1 MTNDTRTIDEI
12 ERDIAD
18 ERAQM
23 NDTFDDLQKKFSLD
37 TFVNDLGDMVRDQGG
52 DLGRRVSQTVG
63 RNPAA
68 VAVVGVGL
76 AWLILGKDRT
86 QTTGVADR
94 SSRQGPGRGG
104 VATGR
109 SQRDTDVWTPAGH
122 ASEGL
127 PSWYRNA
134 ESVPDRHTNGH
145 GVGQGGKSTG
155 NGETSGGM
163 AGRVRDAAGSV
174 RHAIS
179 DAAGNWGETASDLT
193 ARLSEGLDDLS
204 EESRSRVV
212 SARRAAHEARLS
224 SEAMMNKGVRRA
236 STFYE
241 DQPLV
246 MGAFAAALGAAFG
259 AALPHSRVEDDVM
272 GDSRDRVVAAAETV
286 LREERDKAMATA
298 RKVGQTV
305 ASEVRS
311 DVKDMGS
318 TVEDLLPE
326 GKSAGGVAVDHA
338 SDAAGRVAGRATG
351 KSGQKSAGQKDLGRT
366 KP

>member
-37 TFVNDLGDMVRDQGG
+37 TFVNDLGDMFRDQGG

-68 VAVVGVGL
+68 VAVVGVGF

-86 QTTGVADR
+86 PSAGVTER
-94 SSRQGPGRGG
+94 SSRQGSGRRG

-109 SQRDTDVWTPAGH
+109 RTRNTDAWTPGGH
-122 ASEGL
+122 AAEGL

-134 ESVPDRHTNGH
+134 ESVPDRRTNGR
-145 GVGQGGKSTG
+145 GVGHDGQLTDDA
-155 NGETSGGM
+155 ETSGGM
-163 AGRVRDAAGSV
+163 AERVRDAAGTV

-179 DAAGNWGETASDLT
+179 DAAGSWGETASDLT
-193 ARLSEGLDDLS
+193 ARLSEGLEDLS

-224 SEAMMNKGVRRA
+224 SKAMINKGARRA

-246 MGAFAAALGAAFG
+246 IGALAAALGAAFG
-259 AALPHSRVEDDVM
+259 AALPHSKVEDDVM
-272 GDSRDRVVAAAETV
+272 GDSRDRLVAEAEAV
-286 LREERDKAMATA
+286 FREERDKAMATA

-305 ASEVRS
+305 AAEVRS

-318 TVEDLLPE
+318 AVEDLLPE
-326 GKSAGGVAVDHA
+326 GKSASDVAVDHA
-338 SDAAGRVAGRATG
+338 SDAAGRVAGSATG
-351 KSGQKSAGQKDLGRT
+351 KSGQSDLNRNKT
-366 KP
+366 